1 MGVSLVTFVAALV
14 GGFLAFFSPCVLP
27 LVPAYVLHI
36 TGASAKEARI
46 QNRARIF
53 VASISF
59 VLGVALIF
67 STLGATG
74 SLIGTLLLSY
84 HEIVEKVA
92 GTIVV
97 LLGIRMVLEV
107 ASHLPYKHHH
117 EIKPKRRAGSFL
129 SAFLMGISFGLG
141 WTPCVGLELGAFFLL
156 ASQEATIWQG
166 AALLFIFAM
175 GLGVPF
181 ILTGLAL
188 ERMRFFYRYRCIGRH
203 LRKIQIAS
211 GVMICILGILVF
223 LGKMDV
229 ISHRL
234 VQLL

>member
-1 MGVSLVTFVAALV
+1 MEVSLVTFVAALV

-27 LVPAYVLHI
+27 LVPAYLLCI
-36 TGASAKEARI
+36 SGTSAKEAQM
-46 QNRARIF
+46 QNRARTFI
-53 VASISF
+53 ASIGF
-59 VLGVALIF
+59 VSGVALVF

-74 SLIGTLLLSY
+74 SLIGILLLQY
-84 HEIVEKVA
+84 HKVVEKVA
-92 GTIVV
+92 GVVVV
-97 LLGIRMVLEV
+97 LLGTKMIFEAAL
-107 ASHLPYKHHH
+107 HLPRKHRH
-117 EIKPKRRAGSFL
+117 EVEPKGRAGSFL
-129 SAFLMGISFGLG
+129 NAFLMGVTFGLS

-156 ASQEATIWQG
+156 ASQETTIWQG

-188 ERMRFFYRYRCIGRH
+188 ERMRLVYRYRCIGRH

-211 GVMICILGILVF
+211 GVMICILGTLVF

-229 ISHRL
+229 ISHWLVRL
-234 VQLL
+234 I